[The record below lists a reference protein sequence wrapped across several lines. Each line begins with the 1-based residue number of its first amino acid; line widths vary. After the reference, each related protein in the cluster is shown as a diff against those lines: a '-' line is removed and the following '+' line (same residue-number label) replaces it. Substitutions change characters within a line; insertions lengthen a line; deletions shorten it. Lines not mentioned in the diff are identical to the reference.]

1 MRTPSPLS
9 RREAAP
15 RRAGSSRKEPFATLS
30 CPAFRAAV
38 QSVYREWSDGTV
50 HSPVEAEV
58 VEALLIRIATHL
70 ESGLSGKEYGA
81 HRTRE
86 DRSSLRLQRRL
97 VTAIRKDVMNQ
108 WSTGLFDVEDVRFL
122 ELLTRIEDLAAHLL
136 PEDEGSLSAR
146 LSKPDAFE
154 LVTEV
159 AHDLRSPLTSILFL
173 ADALQEGHSG
183 ELSLH
188 QKRQMGLIYS
198 AALGLVGISNDL
210 MTMAG
215 GQTADPFD
223 EEPIPFS
230 MHEVFDSVYEMVAP
244 MAEAKGL
251 SLDFKISCYDHRMGY
266 PGPLGRVLLNLTTN
280 AVKFTETGIVRIRAT
295 AVGRSAVEVSVH
307 DSGRGIAEE
316 HRERLFDPFQKSEG
330 RSGYFF
336 ATSGL
341 GLSIVRRLVFDM
353 DSELRIESEVG
364 KGTRFFFELHL
375 PEPR

>member
-1 MRTPSPLS
+1 MKRPVRAPSRTL
-9 RREAAP
+9 RRDKVKAQT
-15 RRAGSSRKEPFATLS
+15 EPFITLS

-38 QSVYREWSDGTV
+38 QGVYREWSDGTV
-50 HSPVEAEV
+50 PSPVEAEV
-58 VEALLIRIATHL
+58 IEALLRRIAAHL
-70 ESGLSGKEYGA
+70 ESGLPGEAYRS
-81 HRTRE
+81 HNTRE
-86 DRSSLRLQRRL
+86 DRASLRLQRRL
-97 VTAIRKDVMNQ
+97 LTAVRKGVLHQ
-108 WSTGLFDVEDVRFL
+108 WSTGLFDVEDDRFL
-122 ELLTRIEDLAAHLL
+122 ATLHRIEDLDRHLL
-136 PEDEGSLSAR
+136 PEDESSLGAR

-173 ADALQEGHSG
+173 ADALREGHSG

-188 QKRQMGLIYS
+188 QRRQMGLIYS

-230 MHEVFDSVYEMVAP
+230 MHEVFDSVREMVTP

-280 AVKFTETGIVRIRAT
+280 AVKFTETGVIKVHAKP
-295 AVGRSAVEVSVH
+295 VGRSEVEISVQ

-316 HRERLFDPFQKSEG
+316 HRDRLFEPFQKSEG

-341 GLSIVRRLVFDM
+341 GLSIVRRLVTDM
-353 DSELRIESEVG
+353 DSELQIESEVG
-364 KGTRFFFELHL
+364 KGTRFFFELHA
-375 PEPR
+375 PAPR